1 MQPIYGESQT
11 YQNQFLV
18 SVPQLN
24 DPNFHQSVVLIC
36 KHDDEGAVGIVI
48 NRLTDHK
55 MSDIFEQLG
64 LEISSS
70 IHINRPVHEG
80 GPVYPELG
88 LVVHSGTDSQWES
101 SMEIGES
108 LHLTSSRDILEDM
121 ARGKG
126 PDQVFMT
133 LGYSGWGSG
142 QLEDEISRN
151 SWITTPADRSILFN
165 TRIEDKWRQSA
176 ELIGIDISR
185 YSGDVGH
192 A

>member
-1 MQPIYGESQT
+1 MQPIYGESRT

-18 SVPQLN
+18 SVPQLD

-70 IHINRPVHEG
+70 IHIDRPVHEG

-88 LVVHSGTDSQWES
+88 CEQ
-101 SMEIGES
+101 
-108 LHLTSSRDILEDM
+108 
-121 ARGKG
+121 
-126 PDQVFMT
+126 Q
-133 LGYSGWGSG
+133 
-142 QLEDEISRN
+142 
-151 SWITTPADRSILFN
+151 SWT
-165 TRIEDKWRQSA
+165 
-176 ELIGIDISR
+176 G
-185 YSGDVGH
+185 
-192 A
+192 